1 MLSLEWFLH
10 GLASMSPI
18 GVFLPWREVIILASH
33 SGWSAELC
41 RLAAE
46 TLLDLGAVEVQFWQE
61 GSVHDP
67 QKYKSIHVLPIPEIL
82 SAYGAVDV
90 SSDEEETAQPAS
102 QPPQPQAE
110 SAIPKTLGKVDA
122 SEASPHTTSSKSITF
137 KVPIQPY
144 QNA

>member
-67 QKYKSIHVLPIPEIL
+67 QKYKSIRVLPIPEICPPMGRWMYPVTKKKQPNL
-82 SAYGAVDV
+82 QV
-90 SSDEEETAQPAS
+90 SLRSLKQSLQFQKLLARWT
-102 QPPQPQAE
+102 QARQ
-110 SAIPKTLGKVDA
+110 
-122 SEASPHTTSSKSITF
+122 
-137 KVPIQPY
+137 VPIQPH
-144 QNA
+144 QNL